1 MLAIERP
8 AQPKKR
14 TKARIN
20 REKKRSC
27 GRKVKYMEFVVAD
40 NAAKIL
46 MMRDGRHSSAYK
58 CSFCGFWHVG
68 HTPYEQMME
77 MLYGATGD

>member
-1 MLAIERP
+1 MLAIKGP

-27 GRKVKYMEFVVAD
+27 GRKIKYMEFVVAD

-46 MMRDGRHSSAYK
+46 MMRDGGIVRRTFVIFAA
-58 CSFCGFWHVG
+58 FG
-68 HTPYEQMME
+68 T
-77 MLYGATGD
+77 